1 MHDCKPKENEASEN
15 SRKADKG
22 ADISKCSM
30 GLDNL
35 SALGHLLAD
44 KFALA
49 VNQLG
54 ADGEEID
61 TNRLRQLVGVMKDLT
76 GIAENSEVED
86 KQEEKQT
93 ELVDAIRLALFD
105 NKETFEK
112 KIFKKEETDHAS

>member
-1 MHDCKPKENEASEN
+1 
-15 SRKADKG
+15 
-22 ADISKCSM
+22 M

-61 TNRLRQLVGVMKDLT
+61 TNRLKQLVSVMKDLT
-76 GIAENSEVED
+76 GIAENAETD
-86 KQEEKQT
+86 DNPEEKQY
-93 ELVDAIRLALFD
+93 ELVDIIRLALSGNTEVFA
-105 NKETFEK
+105 KETSGK
-112 KIFKKEETDHAS
+112 GETDYAS